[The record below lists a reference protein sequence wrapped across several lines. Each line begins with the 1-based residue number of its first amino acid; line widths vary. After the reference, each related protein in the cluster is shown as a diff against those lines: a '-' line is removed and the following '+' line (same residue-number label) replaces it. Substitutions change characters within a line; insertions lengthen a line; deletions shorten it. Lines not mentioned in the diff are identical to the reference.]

1 MPAIPKRSE
10 TDVDATFDA
19 VVYSVL
25 DREGCGLVPRTWL
38 DTLAAATQGKVVVA
52 LRCTNRLLQ
61 RLRIEV
67 ADSVGQPGNALGHWY
82 ANVVTINRALFVL
95 AISERSLLS
104 VVVPGTPFSTL
115 PARVPQ
121 ALAELLRN
129 LSVPER
135 EVVREL
141 TAMSPLTV
149 ATTAS
154 RKVLGCLNQYAFE
167 LEVDFHYN
175 PGRTLLEREL
185 WLSDNISSAIR
196 YSHPRDLALEL
207 LAAEGSQ

>member
-1 MPAIPKRSE
+1 MDRRRLCGPLVARLLHPCSPNGRGPAWCWRIDPRS
-10 TDVDATFDA
+10 TLA
-19 VVYSVL
+19 VVT
-25 DREGCGLVPRTWL
+25 EGEVGL
-38 DTLAAATQGKVVVA
+38 VA
-52 LRCTNRLLQ
+52 LRCTKRLLR

-67 ADSVGQPGNALGHWY
+67 TDSVGHPGNALGHWY

-104 VVVPGTPFSTL
+104 VVVPGAPFNTL
-115 PARVPQ
+115 PVRVPQ

-135 EVVREL
+135 EVAREL

-149 ATTAS
+149 AATAS

-185 WLSDNISSAIR
+185 WLSENISSAIR
-196 YSHPRDLALEL
+196 YSHPRDLAIEL
-207 LAAEGSQ
+207 LAAEGRQ